1 MLQKGCPMEH
11 ATSEHQVV
19 IVGGGIAGGSLAF
32 ALASTGHDVT
42 VLEATE
48 HFDDRVRGESIMPWG
63 VREAQ
68 QLGVAPIL
76 EAAGAH
82 TAGLWRRYGEGTPPR
97 DVPVGLLIPGVAG
110 SLNLH
115 HPTACQALLDAA
127 VRAGA
132 TVERGVTRVEVISG
146 ARPLIT
152 YRVGDEARRVDAA
165 VVVGA
170 DGRGS
175 AVRRAVGI
183 ELERQDADGFVAGLL
198 VEGVEGAADHDAVC
212 DHALGLFLLI
222 HQGAGRAR
230 AYHVVPPA
238 LRTRY
243 AGAGGAQQFLRDAA
257 AVGGPVGAMMT
268 SARAAGPCAA
278 VPGTDTWTP
287 TPYVDGVV
295 LVGDAAGHNDP
306 TAGCG
311 LSIAMRDVRIVR
323 DLIIAGA
330 QRHADFESY
339 GAERTERMRRLRLVA
354 DVINA
359 GCVVSGPDR
368 TQRRAR
374 LDAAL
379 SEMHPA
385 LFPLILGMYA
395 GPETI
400 PAELGDGTAAYDLLR
415 AA

>member
-1 MLQKGCPMEH
+1 MTDEQDTTER
-11 ATSEHQVV
+11 QVV

-32 ALASTGHDVT
+32 ALASVGQDVL

-48 HFDDRVRGESIMPWG
+48 HFDDRVRGESMMPWG

-68 QLGVAPIL
+68 QLGVGSVL

-82 TAGLWRRYGEGTPPR
+82 TAGLWRRYGEGAPPR
-97 DVPVGLLIPGVAG
+97 DVPVGLLVPGVAG

-132 TVERGVTRVEVISG
+132 SVERGVAGVKVIRG
-146 ARPLIT
+146 ARPLVT
-152 YRVGDEARRVDAA
+152 YCVGDAQRRVEAA

-183 ELERQDADGFVAGLL
+183 ELECQAADGFVAGLL
-198 VEGVEGAADHDAVC
+198 VEGVGGAADHDAVC
-212 DHALGLFLLI
+212 DHELGLFLLI
-222 HQGAGRAR
+222 HQGGGRAR

-268 SARAAGPCAA
+268 TARAAGPCAA
-278 VPGTDTWTP
+278 VAGTDTWTP

-295 LVGDAAGHNDP
+295 LVGDTAGHNDP

-311 LSIAMRDVRIVR
+311 LSIAMRDARIVH
-323 DLIIAGA
+323 DLIIEGA
-330 QRHADFESY
+330 RCHADFESY

-359 GCVVSGPDR
+359 GCVVPGPDR

-374 LDAAL
+374 LDSAL

-395 GPETI
+395 GPEVI
-400 PAELGDGTAAYDLLR
+400 PAEISDGTAAYEHLR

>member
-1 MLQKGCPMEH
+1 MESN
-11 ATSEHQVV
+11 TSERQVV

-32 ALASTGHDVT
+32 ALASAGQDVL

-48 HFDDRVRGESIMPWG
+48 RFDDRVRGESMMPWG

-68 QLGVAPIL
+68 QLGVAPVL

-82 TAGLWRRYGEGTPPR
+82 TARFWRRHGEGVPPR
-97 DVPVGLLIPGVAG
+97 DVPVGLLVPGVAG

-115 HPTACQALLDAA
+115 HPTACQAVLDAA
-127 VRAGA
+127 IGAGA
-132 TVERGVTRVEVISG
+132 SVERGVAAVEVAGG
-146 ARPLIT
+146 ARPLVT
-152 YRVGDEARRVDAA
+152 YRVGDAHRRVTAA
-165 VVVGA
+165 LVVGA

-183 ELERQDADGFVAGLL
+183 DLQRQEADGFVAGLL
-198 VEGVEGAADHDAVC
+198 VDGVDGVADHDTVS
-212 DHALGLFLLI
+212 DHELGLFLLI
-222 HQGAGRAR
+222 HQGGGRAR

-243 AGAGGAQQFLRDAA
+243 AGVGGTEQFLRDAVA
-257 AVGGPVGAMMT
+257 IDGPVGAMMAP
-268 SARAAGPCAA
+268 ARAVGPCAA
-278 VPGTDTWTP
+278 VAGTDTWTP

-311 LSIAMRDVRIVR
+311 LSIAMRDARIVR
-323 DLIIAGA
+323 DLILEGA
-330 QRHADFESY
+330 QRDADFESY

-359 GCVVSGPDR
+359 ACVVPGPDR

-395 GPETI
+395 GPEVI
-400 PAELGDGTAAYDLLR
+400 PAELDDGAGAFELLSTA
-415 AA
+415 

>member
-1 MLQKGCPMEH
+1 M
-11 ATSEHQVV
+11 
-19 IVGGGIAGGSLAF
+19 
-32 ALASTGHDVT
+32 
-42 VLEATE
+42 
-48 HFDDRVRGESIMPWG
+48 MPWG

-68 QLGVAPIL
+68 QLGVAPLL

-82 TAGLWRRYGEGTPPR
+82 TAGLWRRYGEGAPPR

-127 VRAGA
+127 ARAA
-132 TVERGVTRVEVISG
+132 ASVERGVADAKVIRG
-146 ARPLIT
+146 ARPLVT
-152 YRVGDEARRVDAA
+152 YRVGDAVRRVDAA

-183 ELERQDADGFVAGLL
+183 ELERQEADGFVAGLL
-198 VEGVEGAADHDAVC
+198 VEGVRGAADHDAVC
-212 DHALGLFLLI
+212 DHELGLFLLI

-230 AYHVVPPA
+230 AYHVVPPE

-257 AVGGPVGAMMT
+257 AIDGPIGAMMT
-268 SARAAGPCAA
+268 TARAAGPCAA
-278 VPGTDTWTP
+278 VAGTDTWTP
-287 TPYVDGVV
+287 APYVDGVV

-323 DLIIAGA
+323 DLIIEGA
-330 QRHADFESY
+330 QRGADFESY

-359 GCVVSGPDR
+359 GCVVPGPDR

-395 GPETI
+395 GPEVI
-400 PAELGDGTAAYDLLR
+400 PAELSDGTAAHELLR

>member
-1 MLQKGCPMEH
+1 MEQR
-11 ATSEHQVV
+11 TSGREVV
-19 IVGGGIAGGSLAF
+19 IVGGGIAGGSLAV
-32 ALASTGHDVT
+32 ALASAGKDVL

-48 HFDDRVRGESIMPWG
+48 HFDDRVRGESMMPWG

-68 QLGVAPIL
+68 QLGVAPVL

-82 TAGLWRRYGEGTPPR
+82 TARLWRRYSEGAPPR
-97 DVPVGLLIPGVAG
+97 DVPVGLLVPGVTG

-132 TVERGVTRVEVISG
+132 SVERGVTHIDFGTG
-146 ARPLIT
+146 ARRSVT
-152 YRVGDEARRVDAA
+152 YRVGDAQHRVDAA

-175 AVRRAVGI
+175 AVRRAAGI
-183 ELERQDADGFVAGLL
+183 ELERQEADGFVAGLL
-198 VEGVEGAADHDAVC
+198 VDGVEGDADYDAVC
-212 DHALGLFLLI
+212 DHELGLFLLL
-222 HQGAGRAR
+222 HQGGGRAR

-243 AGAGGAQQFLRDAA
+243 AGAGGATQFLRDAA
-257 AVGGPVGAMMT
+257 AVDGPVGALMT
-268 SARAAGPCAA
+268 TARAAGPCAA
-278 VPGTDTWTP
+278 VAGTDTWTP
-287 TPYVDGVV
+287 APYVDGIV

-311 LSIAMRDVRIVR
+311 LSIALRDVRIVR
-323 DLIIAGA
+323 DLIIEGA
-330 QRHADFESY
+330 QHQVDFESY
-339 GAERTERMRRLRLVA
+339 GSERTERMRRLRLLA
-354 DVINA
+354 DVINV
-359 GCVVSGPDR
+359 GCVVPGPDR
-368 TQRRAR
+368 TQRRMR
-374 LDAAL
+374 LNAAL

-395 GPETI
+395 GPEAI
-400 PAELGDGTAAYDLLR
+400 PAEVSDGAAAYELLR